1 MKRWVLKT
9 SEKTKNRPK
18 PLFLVFWLV
27 LSDQKLVTYRAPG
40 AHPVGETP
48 NLISALCASGEAKR
62 TIFFPFCCDRMK
74 CGVQRGGERRRGECV
89 NRHKWDF
96 VCVCVCVDR
105 WMEIEC
111 STFVAHLQELIL
123 VLHTAKQRVA
133 PPALHSLPRWI
144 NNSQIEVYF

>member
-9 SEKTKNRPK
+9 SEKTKNRRK
-18 PLFLVFWLV
+18 PLFIVFWLV
-27 LSDQKLVTYRAPG
+27 ISYQTLVTYWAPG

-62 TIFFPFCCDRMK
+62 VIFFLFVVDRMK
-74 CGVQRGGERRRGECV
+74 CGVQSGRGHRRGECM
-89 NRHKWDF
+89 NRHKWDC

-111 STFVAHLQELIL
+111 STFVVHIQELIL

-144 NNSQIEVYF
+144 NNSHIEVYF